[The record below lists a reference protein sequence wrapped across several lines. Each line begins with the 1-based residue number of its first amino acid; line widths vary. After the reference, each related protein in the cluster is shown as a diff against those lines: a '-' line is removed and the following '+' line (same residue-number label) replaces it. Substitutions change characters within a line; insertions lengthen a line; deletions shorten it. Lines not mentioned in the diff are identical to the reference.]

1 MFLINATIIIISG
14 TGVPPVRKTTVV
26 DIFRPDNVIDTLKL
40 VGNWDGMGKL
50 ILESVL
56 NADGAVVDRCR
67 GWCAAAGTAYFRF
80 SPLMQEEIELDE
92 KDDKQLIELMW
103 SAMILVHTKQDDVR
117 KIRDLLLPD
126 ITFEQKS
133 ICHRSVSST
142 SIPSRMSMTAMT
154 AMDVE

>member
-1 MFLINATIIIISG
+1 
-14 TGVPPVRKTTVV
+14 
-26 DIFRPDNVIDTLKL
+26 
-40 VGNWDGMGKL
+40 MGKL

-103 SAMILVHTKQDDVR
+103 SAMILVHTRRDDVR

-126 ITFEQKS
+126 RTFEQKAFV
-133 ICHRSVSST
+133 IGVFQALLFPQECQ
-142 SIPSRMSMTAMT
+142 
-154 AMDVE
+154 